1 MTPQKLVPSS
11 YISGLI
17 YDLWKIFN
25 IPKSQFLSKIITVLI
40 LLACCENTYELL
52 NIETA
57 P

>member
-40 LLACCENTYELL
+40 LLACCENTYEVL